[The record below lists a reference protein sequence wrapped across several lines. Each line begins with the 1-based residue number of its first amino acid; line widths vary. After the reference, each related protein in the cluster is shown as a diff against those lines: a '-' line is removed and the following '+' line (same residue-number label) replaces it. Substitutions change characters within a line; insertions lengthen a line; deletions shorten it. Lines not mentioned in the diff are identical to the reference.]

1 MAINAGCDQVADSPN
16 HEHPVSP
23 SGHCFRG
30 EVMTTKVLFV
40 CTGNSCRSQM
50 AEGWLRAL
58 SEGSVAANSAG
69 ISPHGQNPGP
79 SRSWPRL
86 GWISPANLRRN

>member
-1 MAINAGCDQVADSPN
+1 MNPN
-16 HEHPVSP
+16 
-23 SGHCFRG
+23 
-30 EVMTTKVLFV
+30 VLFV

-69 ISPHGQNPGP
+69 ISPHGQNPPARVIVHTFGCLNIRNP
-79 SRSWPRL
+79 I
-86 GWISPANLRRN
+86 GWKR